1 MEPLVGYP
9 EAMDTAR
16 VKLLSAAAGLGA
28 VLAMGVLSVA
38 GSEVSRADPAPPGPV
53 TTTPATL
60 GETVTETT
68 AVQSPEPTVNE
79 PPVTFTTPSGFAVPH

>member
-1 MEPLVGYP
+1 
-9 EAMDTAR
+9 MDITR
-16 VKLLSAAAGLGA
+16 IKLLSAGAGAGA

-53 TTTPATL
+53 TTTPVTI

-68 AVQSPEPTVNE
+68 AVQSPEPTVYS